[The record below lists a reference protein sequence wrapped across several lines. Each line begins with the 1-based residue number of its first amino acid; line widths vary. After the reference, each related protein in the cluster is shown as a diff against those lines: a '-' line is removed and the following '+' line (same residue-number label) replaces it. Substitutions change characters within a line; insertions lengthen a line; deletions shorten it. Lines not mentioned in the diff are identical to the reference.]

1 MPTPSP
7 VHPDQKV
14 LPQRAR
20 SGHWSNGLRAKL
32 TIALVLCAGG
42 GLIAACAKF
51 GAEQLLLER
60 FFAASR
66 LRDRTALQQI
76 STVILEPL
84 EQGTVASFAILDA
97 VDLESA
103 GPVRIRQVTVLA
115 PVRLPDGRTED
126 RKIILVLQRGD
137 RWMVTGF
144 TVARP

>member
-14 LPQRAR
+14 LPQRSR

-32 TIALVLCAGG
+32 TVALVLCAGC
-42 GLIAACAKF
+42 LMAACAKY

-66 LRDRTALQQI
+66 LRDRTALQQV

-84 EQGTVASFAILDA
+84 EQGTVASFTILDA